1 MRVFEAELMTGHS
14 PHGSH
19 PTAAFYAGADKIT
32 NKGTGRSSTP
42 SQRTCVFCKGSHSP
56 MDFQTL
62 ESNQARKEFVTEKNL
77 CFNCLG
83 KHRVSACT
91 SRYRCCKCHRK
102 HHTSIC
108 VDASLKKQETSE
120 PNPVTIP
127 TTA

>member
-42 SQRTCVFCKGSHSP
+42 SQRTCVFCKGSQSP
-56 MDFQTL
+56 MDCQAL
-62 ESNQARKEFVTEKNL
+62 ESSQARKEFVTEKNL

-83 KHRVSACT
+83 KHRVSAGIAAVSAIVST
-91 SRYRCCKCHRK
+91 IQVFVLMLVRRSRKPLNLTLSPSQLPPRH
-102 HHTSIC
+102 
-108 VDASLKKQETSE
+108 
-120 PNPVTIP
+120 P
-127 TTA
+127 